1 MSKKSHGPRAKPTI
15 PDFTTPPSQGGDRWI
30 AIKELSGILGLS
42 QSKCRY
48 LGNPESKYF
57 DPTFPPRIQDKGGRS
72 VRFSFH
78 AVAAW
83 MAAQAN
89 SEQASEVEAA
99 NASDTLDRAMDAM
112 VAAAPG
118 AAGHSHLTDSAEVL
132 AQAIS
137 HMAVAI
143 RMLNSVVNQHA
154 TAR

>member
-1 MSKKSHGPRAKPTI
+1 MSKKSHGPRAKPPIAT
-15 PDFTTPPSQGGDRWI
+15 FTTPPLQGGDRWI
-30 AIKELSGILGLS
+30 AIKEVSGILGFS

-57 DPTFPPRIQDKGGRS
+57 DPTFPPRIQDKCGRS
-72 VRFSFH
+72 VRFSLH

-89 SEQASEVEAA
+89 SAEASEVEVA
-99 NASDTLDRAMDAM
+99 NASDTLDRAMDVM

-118 AAGHSHLTDSAEVL
+118 ATGHAHLAGSAEVL

-143 RMLNSVVNQHA
+143 RMLNSVVNQHT